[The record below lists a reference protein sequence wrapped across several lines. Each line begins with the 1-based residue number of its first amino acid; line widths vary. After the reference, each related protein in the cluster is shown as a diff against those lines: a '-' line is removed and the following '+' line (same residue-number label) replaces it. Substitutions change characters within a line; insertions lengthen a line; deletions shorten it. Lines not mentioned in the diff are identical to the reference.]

1 MMGDTI
7 KPNQK
12 QPGEKAGKYHSG
24 NISGKTIDSVKDKSD
39 HDNNLDRI
47 RSRREHKKEGELAT

>member
-12 QPGEKAGKYHSG
+12 QSGEKGGKYNPGDASG
-24 NISGKTIDSVKDKSD
+24 ETIDIIKDKSD
-39 HDNNLDRI
+39 QENNLDRI
-47 RSRREHKKEGELAT
+47 RSRREHTKERELS